1 MTVASLAAICADLV
15 ALSALVGALYARR
28 HSRKDLMAAYI
39 GVNVGVLA
47 VTLLLATSDV
57 GAGLGLG
64 LFGVLS
70 IIRLRSTELAQHEV
84 AYFFAALALGL
95 LGGIGASLVTTAVL
109 MALVVASLWI
119 GDHPALLSRSRHQ
132 VVMVDRAIADE
143 PALTDH
149 LAHLLNARIHS
160 IDVQRLDLVNDT
172 TLVDVRYRVRPP
184 GDQDDAPRGNAPALA
199 GRAHSLAGLTPTL
212 ADLERPEPAPAT
224 VPTAASPAGA
234 WNPAEQVPP
243 SYHPQGRPQSTAA
256 TRVTADATAR

>member
-1 MTVASLAAICADLV
+1 MTLASLAYIGADLV
-15 ALSALVGALYARR
+15 ALTALVGVLYARR

-70 IIRLRSTELAQHEV
+70 IIRLRSTALAQGEV

-95 LGGIGASLVTTAVL
+95 LGGIGASLMTTAVL

-119 GDHPALLSRSRHQ
+119 GDHPALLRRNRHQ
-132 VVMVDRAIADE
+132 VVVVDRAIADE
-143 PALTDH
+143 SALTDH
-149 LAHLLNARIHS
+149 LARLLNARIHS

-172 TLVDVRYRVRPP
+172 TLVDVRYEARVP
-184 GDQDDAPRGNAPALA
+184 GAQSDAPAPAGQA
-199 GRAHSLAGLTPTL
+199 PTL
-212 ADLERPEPAPAT
+212 VDLESPEPAPA
-224 VPTAASPAGA
+224 VLPAADSPASA
-234 WNPAEQVPP
+234 WSPVNPVSPVDQVPP
-243 SYHPQGRPQSTAA
+243 SYQPQHGPQSTATA
-256 TRVTADATAR
+256 RVTAGAAVR

>member
-1 MTVASLAAICADLV
+1 MTLASLAYIGADLV
-15 ALSALVGALYARR
+15 ALTALVGVLYARR

-70 IIRLRSTELAQHEV
+70 IIRLRSTALAQGEV

-95 LGGIGASLVTTAVL
+95 LGGIGASLMTTAVL

-119 GDHPALLSRSRHQ
+119 GDHPALLRRNRHQ
-132 VVMVDRAIADE
+132 VVVVDRAIADE
-143 PALTDH
+143 SALTDH
-149 LAHLLNARIHS
+149 LARLLNARIHS

-172 TLVDVRYRVRPP
+172 TLVDVRYEVRVP
-184 GDQDDAPRGNAPALA
+184 GAQSDAPAPAGQA
-199 GRAHSLAGLTPTL
+199 PTL
-212 ADLERPEPAPAT
+212 VDLESPEPAPA
-224 VPTAASPAGA
+224 VLPAADSPASA
-234 WNPAEQVPP
+234 WNPVSPVDQVPP
-243 SYHPQGRPQSTAA
+243 SYQPQHGPQSTATA
-256 TRVTADATAR
+256 RVTAGAAVR

>member
-119 GDHPALLSRSRHQ
+119 GDHPALLRRNRHQ
-132 VVMVDRAIADE
+132 VVVVDRAIADE
-143 PALTDH
+143 SALTDH
-149 LAHLLNARIHS
+149 LARLLNARIHS

-172 TLVDVRYRVRPP
+172 TLVDVRYEARVP
-184 GDQDDAPRGNAPALA
+184 GAQSDA
-199 GRAHSLAGLTPTL
+199 
-212 ADLERPEPAPAT
+212 PAPAGQA
-224 VPTAASPAGA
+224 PTLVDLGSPKPAPAVLPAADSPASA
-234 WNPAEQVPP
+234 WNPVSPVDQVPP
-243 SYHPQGRPQSTAA
+243 SYQPQHGPQSTATA
-256 TRVTADATAR
+256 RVTAGAAVR